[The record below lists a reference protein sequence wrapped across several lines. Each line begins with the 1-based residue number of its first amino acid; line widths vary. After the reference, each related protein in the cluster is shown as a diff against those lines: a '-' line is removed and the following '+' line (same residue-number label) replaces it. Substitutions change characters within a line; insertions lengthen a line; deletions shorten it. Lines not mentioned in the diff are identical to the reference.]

1 MGKSQQD
8 LPLEELHFLFKVD
21 NRNAKKMCEILSITS
36 LTGNYNKLTSKLIM
50 KKSKWRR
57 WRRSGIFI
65 DNFEHISHLFSS
77 VSTVEFEHVNVC
89 WVLDLKIKITNSKSL
104 IKTYNMQDNFP
115 FFIKHTPYLQ
125 SSTYYQTVKPK
136 ILHIAWC
143 NKTSSLVHPMKRQC

>member
-1 MGKSQQD
+1 MQSVMGKSQQD
-8 LPLEELHFLFKVD
+8 LPLEELQHFLFKVD

-89 WVLDLKIKITNSKSL
+89 WVLDLKIKITYSKSL
-104 IKTYNMQDNFP
+104 TQNHLLKLTICKTIFLSLLN
-115 FFIKHTPYLQ
+115 IR
-125 SSTYYQTVKPK
+125 
-136 ILHIAWC
+136 HICRAVRTT
-143 NKTSSLVHPMKRQC
+143 KQLSLKFCT

>member
-1 MGKSQQD
+1 MMGKSQQD

-89 WVLDLKIKITNSKSL
+89 WVLDLKIKITYSKSL
-104 IKTYNMQDNFP
+104 TQNHLLKLTICKTIFLSLLN
-115 FFIKHTPYLQ
+115 IR
-125 SSTYYQTVKPK
+125 
-136 ILHIAWC
+136 HICRAVRTT
-143 NKTSSLVHPMKRQC
+143 KQLSLKFCT

>member
-1 MGKSQQD
+1 MQSVMGKSQQD
-8 LPLEELHFLFKVD
+8 LPLEELQHFLFKVH

-89 WVLDLKIKITNSKSL
+89 WVLDLKIKITYSKSL
-104 IKTYNMQDNFP
+104 TQNHLLKLTICKTIFLSLLN
-115 FFIKHTPYLQ
+115 IR
-125 SSTYYQTVKPK
+125 
-136 ILHIAWC
+136 HICRAVRTT
-143 NKTSSLVHPMKRQC
+143 KQLSLKFCT

>member
-1 MGKSQQD
+1 MMGKSQQD
-8 LPLEELHFLFKVD
+8 LPLEELQHFLFKVD

-89 WVLDLKIKITNSKSL
+89 WVLDLKIKITYSKSL
-104 IKTYNMQDNFP
+104 TQNHLLKLTICKTIFLSLLN
-115 FFIKHTPYLQ
+115 IR
-125 SSTYYQTVKPK
+125 
-136 ILHIAWC
+136 HICRAVRTT
-143 NKTSSLVHPMKRQC
+143 KQLSLKFCT